1 MNKLQTIWIVGVVAC
16 AVSGAWAQ
24 DSSTPPTAGDAPQDA
39 SQDAQQQPAA
49 AYGQDNSAVPISE
62 NPPLSGLD
70 LPSLEPT
77 AAPISYIQP
86 GATFSESAESNAG
99 SMLGG
104 SGVTSVSRALGSVT
118 LKRLWSHYDLALDYI
133 GGVGYYNVQG
143 QGWVSLQQM
152 DFDQKISWKRGQ
164 LSLRDSFSYL
174 PEGNFGGSYGSLG
187 SEDVAS
193 LGSTAFGGF
202 WGGSTLGNLGLASRV
217 LNLSLADVTENLSAS
232 SSITAAGGYAFTHF
246 YGSDTAGN
254 SFIGSSQA
262 SIQVGYNRVLDQ
274 HSQLALVYGYQG
286 FNFSVL
292 GTAFHSHVIQGLYG
306 HRISGRMDFL
316 IGAGPQF
323 TFIDTQSAVC
333 SDPALPVILCPFF
346 GGSLVPTTIKDT
358 KVGAAVQ
365 ARLRYKFPK
374 TGLDLEYQRYDT
386 SGSGL
391 FAGAQSNLVS
401 FSVQR
406 PLSRV
411 WDAFLDIGY
420 STNSRIQPL
429 SVQQLSQCGG
439 GTSQG
444 ACPANNATGY
454 NYGFVGGGLHRAL
467 GRTFHAYASY
477 QFNELRFDPSFCTG
491 STGPCNRISNR
502 NVVTFGLDWTPR
514 PIRID

>member
-1 MNKLQTIWIVGVVAC
+1 MNKLQTIWIVGLLVC
-16 AVSGAWAQ
+16 AVSAAWAQ
-24 DSSTPPTAGDAPQDA
+24 DSSTPPSAGDASQAPP
-39 SQDAQQQPAA
+39 QDAQQPVA
-49 AYGQDNSAVPISE
+49 AYGQDNTAVPISE
-62 NPPLSGLD
+62 NPPVSGLD
-70 LPSLEPT
+70 LPSLEPS
-77 AAPISYIQP
+77 AAPVSYIQP

-99 SMLGG
+99 SALGG
-104 SGVTSVSRALGSVT
+104 GGVTSVSRALGSLM

-133 GGVGYYNVQG
+133 GGVGYYNVRG
-143 QGWVSLQQM
+143 QGFTSLQQM
-152 DFDQKISWKRGQ
+152 DFAQKILWKRGQ

-187 SEDVAS
+187 SEGVAS
-193 LGSTAFGGF
+193 LGSTSFGGF
-202 WGGSTLGNLGLASRV
+202 WGGSTLGNLGLAPRI
-217 LNLSLADVTENLSAS
+217 LNLSLLDITENLSPRS
-232 SSITAAGGYAFTHF
+232 SLTAAAGYAFTHF
-246 YGSDTAGN
+246 YGRTTTGN
-254 SFIGSSQA
+254 SFIGSSQT
-262 SIQVGYNRVLDQ
+262 SVQVCYNRILSQ

-286 FNFSVL
+286 FSFSVL
-292 GTAFHSHVIQGLYG
+292 GTAFHSHVIQALYG

-323 TFIDTQSAVC
+323 TFIDTQSAIC
-333 SDPALPVILCPFF
+333 SDPTLPPFLCQLF
-346 GGSLVPTTIKDT
+346 GGSLVPTTIKNT
-358 KVGAAVQ
+358 KVGASVQ

-391 FAGAQSNLVS
+391 FAGAQSNIVS

-429 SVQQLSQCGG
+429 SVQQLNQCGG

-454 NYGFVGGGLHRAL
+454 NYGFVGGGGHRAL
-467 GRTFHAYASY
+467 GRTFHAY
-477 QFNELRFDPSFCTG
+477 P
-491 STGPCNRISNR
+491 ISQ
-502 NVVTFGLDWTPR
+502 
-514 PIRID
+514 